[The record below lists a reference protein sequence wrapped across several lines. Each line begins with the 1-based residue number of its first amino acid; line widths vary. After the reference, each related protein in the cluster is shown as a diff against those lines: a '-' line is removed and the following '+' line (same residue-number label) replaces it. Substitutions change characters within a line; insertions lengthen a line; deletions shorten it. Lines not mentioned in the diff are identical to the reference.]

1 MSQREIEVEL
11 EDIQPIAARQRVV
24 MDKTVKSKVRNK
36 LEIKSLITYPILI
49 QWVRRGSEFS
59 GKHCLNLDC
68 LN

>member
-24 MDKTVKSKVRNK
+24 MDKTVKSRVRNK

-49 QWVRRGSEFS
+49 QWVRRGPEFS
-59 GKHCLNLDC
+59 GKHCLNLAC